1 MLKHML
7 DKHEEEDMK
16 DVKWGMFILEYKR
29 SAFER
34 QISEAVKIQ
43 EESSNRNIL
52 NSKAEW
58 NQSSL
63 PRLVTR
69 MGNEDEEFKKLEK
82 ERQIEKKKDEEFE
95 TKLRQLKK
103 NRNKTRLLKETNSQ
117 PRKKLKLDE
126 NNAYISIRN
135 SWDQQKPTAPKKHL
149 IEHQETDVQ
158 KTNKKQRTGERLTNI
173 KTLENIVI
181 EGETITEFEILE
193 VNWEEHLENHRIYLE
208 EEARIRNERLNK
220 KEIKEKS
227 WELYKRCQ
235 NFLEENDKDWERRR
249 NEREIEKKK
258 QERLSLANTKQER
271 IRQKVKE
278 IKLEEDIKKDLAKLP
293 PKRRNEIE
301 QEEERKRKQDLI
313 ETKKSLWKLRGKEKI
328 KVQRKPDNIEKFE
341 KLECMKEKLTVIN
354 KILSEIEEEDRKKKE
369 AENEKKKNKI
379 KEWRKKLQKKEE
391 KEETKRRTLELQRK
405 VSERWAMQKWVTKF
419 IADHSD
425 IWEKERIDKEKEV
438 NKELEEWEK
447 YKRFEKIKHLRQ
459 RWTSNPDPEKIKS
472 AEVISDTFLEISDQV
487 LTDAISERDDP
498 AVSSTNSDVPA
509 ETDGQEHFPDDDVF
523 QGIAD
528 KILADAIS
536 EHDVYT
542 NAKYSRRS
550 HKQ

>member
-7 DKHEEEDMK
+7 DKHEEEEMK
-16 DVKWGMFILEYKR
+16 EVKWGMFILEYKR

-34 QISEAVKIQ
+34 QISEAVNIQ

-63 PRLVTR
+63 PGLVTR

-208 EEARIRNERLNK
+208 EEARIRNERLKK

-278 IKLEEDIKKDLAKLP
+278 RKLEEDIKKGLAKLP

-341 KLECMKEKLTVIN
+341 KLECMKEKLTVMN

-369 AENEKKKNKI
+369 AENEKKKKQDQRM
-379 KEWRKKLQKKEE
+379 EKK
-391 KEETKRRTLELQRK
+391 T
-405 VSERWAMQKWVTKF
+405 A
-419 IADHSD
+419 
-425 IWEKERIDKEKEV
+425 KERRERRNKKKNLRITEKS
-438 NKELEEWEK
+438 
-447 YKRFEKIKHLRQ
+447 Q
-459 RWTSNPDPEKIKS
+459 
-472 AEVISDTFLEISDQV
+472 
-487 LTDAISERDDP
+487 
-498 AVSSTNSDVPA
+498 
-509 ETDGQEHFPDDDVF
+509 
-523 QGIAD
+523 
-528 KILADAIS
+528 
-536 EHDVYT
+536 
-542 NAKYSRRS
+542 
-550 HKQ
+550 